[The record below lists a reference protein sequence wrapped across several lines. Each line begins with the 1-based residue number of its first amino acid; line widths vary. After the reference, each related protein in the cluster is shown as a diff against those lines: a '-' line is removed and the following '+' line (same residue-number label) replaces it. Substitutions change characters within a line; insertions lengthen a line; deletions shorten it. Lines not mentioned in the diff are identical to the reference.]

1 MKRVIVLSWFK
12 TIVDRLFGPD
22 EDNNKVEIE
31 YEETENEI
39 DESLNKNET
48 KNSTS
53 FRFPIISDAEIYG
66 WDDEPVTKVDY
77 PKTQPKMKMWTI
89 IMKRN
94 HFPKMLNGQVITEQS
109 ISSGLNH
116 YKNMA

>member
-22 EDNNKVEIE
+22 EDNNKVELE

-39 DESLNKNET
+39 DESLNKIET

-66 WDDEPVTKVDY
+66 WDDEPATEVDIQ
-77 PKTQPKMKMWTI
+77 KSHTENEDGTI
-89 IMKRN
+89 IMKQN
-94 HFPKMLNGQVITEQS
+94 HFLKMLNGQVITEQS
-109 ISSGLNH
+109 ISLGLNH
-116 YKNMA
+116 Y

>member
-1 MKRVIVLSWFK
+1 MKRVIVFSWFN
-12 TIVDRLFGPD
+12 TIVSRFFGPD
-22 EDNNKVEIE
+22 EDNNKVELE

-66 WDDEPVTKVDY
+66 WDDEPVTKVDN
-77 PKTQPKMKMWTI
+77 PKKTT
-89 IMKRN
+89 
-94 HFPKMLNGQVITEQS
+94 
-109 ISSGLNH
+109 
-116 YKNMA
+116 KNEDVFDNYETKPLSENVEMAK